1 MSRCV
6 TLECERYSCSRV
18 SGRAVQSCQ
27 HSSITLAPLS
37 TPYSRAAV
45 QHWSGQRSDSCE
57 QQQRCSIATSLVKQ
71 LTSPP
76 AERLLLRVP
85 VGRVPSCPR
94 LSTVCPLSTSST
106 VVSSVLSLL
115 FSYEHFWSS
124 QYEHS
129 LGRKPVYHEGMILS
143 LILDHK
149 DNPLI
154 WQELAVRRWC
164 TLQFAANKGGTAE
177 AWGVRSRFPPNVGL
191 GWHPCSLDGRTRKV
205 RQAAVR
211 VQSTSVYL
219 SVRPWWSQEWQRW
232 RRWRWTVA
240 KG

>member
-27 HSSITLAPLS
+27 LSSITLAPLS

-45 QHWSGQRSDSCE
+45 QHWCGQRSDSCE
-57 QQQRCSIATSLVKQ
+57 QQQRCSIATSIVKQ

-115 FSYEHFWSS
+115 FSLLFSMSS
-124 QYEHS
+124 ATSSAS
-129 LGRKPVYHEGMILS
+129 LSQGSTDNAVSVSVSQAQPLSPPSQSASGAPSASVGELQVEGWVKKYQTGDLLFDSARCSGS
-143 LILDHK
+143 LVSMSI
-149 DNPLI
+149 
-154 WQELAVRRWC
+154 
-164 TLQFAANKGGTAE
+164 GT
-177 AWGVRSRFPPNVGL
+177 
-191 GWHPCSLDGRTRKV
+191 
-205 RQAAVR
+205 
-211 VQSTSVYL
+211 
-219 SVRPWWSQEWQRW
+219 
-232 RRWRWTVA
+232 
-240 KG
+240 